1 MTLNLTTPPDFITVD
16 TEREISDMIAEFEE
30 ITGRELYP
38 AQDETILIKMFAQR
52 ISLKAEQ
59 FNEAARNT
67 LARFATYPFLDYIG
81 EDIGCKRLN
90 AEKGYCTLQINLY
103 EPFTYD
109 FTIES
114 GMQVL
119 SKDEKYIFTTS
130 EEVIIP
136 SGETSVTVEIF
147 SNTACE
153 EVNQYG
159 IGDINILLKPMSY
172 IESVTNITKVTGGT
186 DRENDKSYFNRICL
200 APESFTCA
208 GSKLAYIYHT
218 MSAHTAIIDAQ
229 AESPQIPATIVN
241 NGNTYTE
248 SNGNITTED
257 INANFDYTKGICNLT
272 VTNAGNY
279 KITIPPAATVNIYP
293 LTEEDVLPDN
303 VKTAVE
309 EKLNGENV
317 IPMTDYVNV
326 ISPEKIDKTINVSIT
341 LTENADEET
350 VKALIKTASNNLISQ
365 YRKNLALEIIPSYI
379 ISVFKTIDGVY
390 DVDLN
395 GLTKHTAN
403 LNQFFNLNLDITY
416 QRRN

>member
-1 MTLNLTTPPDFITVD
+1 MTLNLTTPPDFITVN
-16 TEREISDMIAEFEE
+16 TEQEISDMIAEFEE

-67 LARFATYPFLDYIG
+67 LARFATYPFIDYIG
-81 EDIGCKRLN
+81 EDIGCKRLD
-90 AEKGYCTLQINLY
+90 AEKGYCILQINLY
-103 EPFTYD
+103 EPFSHD
-109 FTIES
+109 FTIEN

-119 SKDEKYIFTTS
+119 SKDEKYIFTTTEDVTIS
-130 EEVIIP
+130 T
-136 SGETSVTVEIF
+136 GETSVTVDIY
-147 SNTACE
+147 SDIACE

-186 DRENDKSYFNRICL
+186 DREDDQSYFTRICL

-218 MSAHTAIIDAQ
+218 MSAHNAIIDAQ
-229 AESPQIPATIVN
+229 AESPQLPATIEN
-241 NGNTYTE
+241 NENTYTE
-248 SNGNITTED
+248 SNGNITTNG
-257 INANFDYTKGICNLT
+257 ISANFDYTKGICNLT
-272 VTNAGNY
+272 VTDAGNY

-293 LTEEDVLPDN
+293 LTEEDTLPES

-309 EKLNGENV
+309 KRLNGEDV

-326 ISPEKIDKTINVSIT
+326 ISPEKIDKTINVNIT

-350 VKALIKTASNNLISQ
+350 VKGLVKKASDNLISQ
-365 YRKNLALEIIPSYI
+365 YRKKLALEIIPSSI
-379 ISVFKTIDGVY
+379 ISTFKIIEGVY

-395 GLTKHTAN
+395 GLTKLSAN
-403 LNQFFNLNLDITY
+403 INQFFNLTVNITY
-416 QRRN
+416 QRRS